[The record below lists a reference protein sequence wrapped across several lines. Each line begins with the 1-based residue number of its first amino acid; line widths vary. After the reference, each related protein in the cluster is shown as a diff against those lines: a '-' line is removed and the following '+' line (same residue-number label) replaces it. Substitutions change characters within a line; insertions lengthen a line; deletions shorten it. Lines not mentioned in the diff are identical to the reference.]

1 MREIGKC
8 PRYFGGGKA
17 VSLQSERIEDA
28 EDISSTRVLA
38 LIFCV
43 LFLVDL

>member
-1 MREIGKC
+1 MREVGKC
-8 PRYFGGGKA
+8 PRYFGGKA